1 MEQEPGGMPKHPLQ
15 TTRPIDAHVHI
26 VGNGSGGTGCWLR
39 ISPARRPFA
48 RLMLRH
54 AGLPGSA
61 LSGDLDTL
69 YLQRLLDM
77 VRGSSLSAAV
87 ILAHDQVYDHQ
98 GNLLKDAGMFYVPNE
113 YVLRLSREHPEFLP
127 AVSIHPARPDAIDE
141 LERCLAGGA
150 VMMKCL
156 PNCHNINCNDR
167 RFTRFWERM
176 AEAGLPLLAHT
187 GGEHTLPIIRAEY
200 ADPRILALPLE
211 CGVKVIAAHCAT
223 KSGITDPEYFHIFE
237 GMTRRFANLYG
248 DNSAFT
254 VPIRGRHVPEC
265 VREPLVDRIIHGSDF
280 PVPIYGHFPWLRGFL
295 DWKTFRRWQCET
307 NVLERDYQFKRAM
320 GFPQETFTRLW
331 DLLRLPA
338 KKTGLVSQGVT
349 EKPGEFSN

>member
-1 MEQEPGGMPKHPLQ
+1 MEHETRGRPSCEL
-15 TTRPIDAHVHI
+15 RPIDAHVHI
-26 VGNGSGGTGCWLR
+26 VGNGSAGTGCWLR

-54 AGLPGSA
+54 AGLSGGA
-61 LSGDLDTL
+61 LQGDLDRL
-69 YLQRLLDM
+69 YVNRLLEM
-77 VRGSSLSAAV
+77 VQGSSLGAAV
-87 ILAHDQVYDHQ
+87 ILGHDQVYSNE
-98 GNLLKDAGMFYVPNE
+98 GKLLEDAGIFYVPNE
-113 YVLRLSREHPEFLP
+113 YVLRLAHEHQEFLP
-127 AVSIHPARPDAIDE
+127 AVSIHPARPDAMEE
-141 LERCLAGGA
+141 LERCLSGGA

-156 PNCHNINCNDR
+156 PNCHNINCNER

-187 GGEHTLPIIRAEY
+187 GGEHTLPIIRQEY

-223 KSGITDPEYFHIFE
+223 KSGFTDPEYFDVFK
-237 GMTRRFANLYG
+237 GMLRRFCNLYG

-265 VREPLVDRIIHGSDF
+265 AREPLVDRIVHGSDF

-295 DWKTFRRWQCET
+295 DWKTFRRWQREP

-320 GFPQETFTRLW
+320 GFPPETFTRLW
-331 DLLRLPA
+331 GLLRLPA